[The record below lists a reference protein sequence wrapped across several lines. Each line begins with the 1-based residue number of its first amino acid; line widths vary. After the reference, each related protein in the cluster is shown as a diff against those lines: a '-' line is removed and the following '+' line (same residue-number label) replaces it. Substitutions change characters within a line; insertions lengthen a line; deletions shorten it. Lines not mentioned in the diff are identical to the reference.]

1 MIKGVDTERVKNWDS
16 EQPMNQIKITGE
28 IKFPETKRNGIAT
41 YQNFWNAAKTI
52 LRENFIVIS
61 AYIKKQE
68 RSQVT

>member
-1 MIKGVDTERVKNWDS
+1 
-16 EQPMNQIKITGE
+16 MNQIKITGE

-41 YQNFWNAAKTI
+41 YQNFWNIAKTI

-61 AYIKKQE
+61 VYIKKQE